1 MSLCNLG
8 TTIIDNLVICFI
20 ATPVLLASLRELDGI
35 HYDDFRLNR
44 IEGRFH
50 RHYFTITTNRIK
62 KLGYLYFDRFASDG
76 SELYLWL
83 KVENSVLYDHELI
96 NEVKLLPERLGL
108 QYHGISSLDLA
119 RDFGYDTAS
128 RIRKLMRREDLAVII
143 NGKEVR
149 DRNMMLKDIFRTCGM
164 SLAKDGTK
172 GLTIK
177 QAKAAKNKHFGIT
190 LDCYNKA
197 EEIENA
203 SGKQYISDFY
213 GRPKRLHRL
222 EVRMNSEQIKRAC
235 LRTGVAYD
243 LNLLETPESLDALFI
258 YTLQSVLRFRK
269 GRKVLHWED
278 LFKWRCQVI

>member
-35 HYDDFRLNR
+35 NYGDFRLSR

-50 RHYFTITTNRIK
+50 RHYFTITTNGIR

-76 SELYLWL
+76 NELYLWL
-83 KVENSVLYDHELI
+83 KVENAALYDRDLI

-108 QYHGISSLDLA
+108 QYYGISSLDLA
-119 RDFGYDTAS
+119 RDFGYDIAS
-128 RIRKLMRREDLAVII
+128 RIRKMMRREDLAVII

-149 DRNMMLKDIFRTCGM
+149 DRNAMLKGIYRTCGM

-177 QAKAAKNKHFGIT
+177 QAKADKNKHFGIT
-190 LDCYNKA
+190 LDCYDKA

-213 GRPKRLHRL
+213 GKRKRLHRL
-222 EVRMNSEQIKRAC
+222 EVRLNCEQIKRAC
-235 LRTGVAYD
+235 SRTGVAYD
-243 LNLLETPESLDALFI
+243 LALLETPESLDALFI
-258 YTLQSVLRFRK
+258 YTLQSVLRFRQ
-269 GRKVLHWED
+269 GRKVLQWED
-278 LFKWRCQVI
+278 LFKCGVR